1 VSARAYPRTLPT
13 TYAREKLATMQAWS
27 RGDFGRY
34 LAAFWPREF
43 PGMPLS
49 VVYGFCS
56 NGGLN
61 DNTGTSPNH
70 AAFAEIGAF
79 GVPAGPWN
87 VPAPS
92 RDTSAQNEWL
102 RLHANPRVVAMLGR
116 SACVSPGCYTVAA
129 GGVPDQTAVGVVMLA
144 DDLRALSA
152 RLPDL
157 APSEMSPWAAAL
169 TCWAWSAGSSGAAT
183 VIRATAPADLAS
195 VPESTRFWALGD
207 AIAQRAMAGSLPSTA
222 PGSHNNPAHG
232 WTRTAQKLAAGRAM
246 APTLGED
253 PAWYGPDPST
263 DPLARWVADVNA
275 RASVR
280 EPLGPRW
287 PSARRQLRGRR
298 GRQRGCG
305 RRGRGTWRCGRRPRA
320 AGPAA
325 PPRGT

>member
-1 VSARAYPRTLPT
+1 
-13 TYAREKLATMQAWS
+13 MQAWA

-92 RDTSAQNEWL
+92 RDTSAQNDWL
-102 RLHANPRVVAMLGR
+102 RLHNDQRVVSMLGR
-116 SACVSPGCYTVAA
+116 SACLSANCYTVAA
-129 GGVPDQTAVGVVMLA
+129 GGLPDQTAVGVVMLA
-144 DDLRALSA
+144 DDLRALSN

-157 APSEMSPWAAAL
+157 APREQSPWAAAL
-169 TCWAWSAGSSGAAT
+169 TCWAWSAGSSRAAR
-183 VIRATAPADLAS
+183 VIRAMAPQGLNGVSES
-195 VPESTRFWALGD
+195 VRFWALGD
-207 AIAQRAMAGSLPSTA
+207 AIAQRSMLGTLPSSQA
-222 PGSHNNPAHG
+222 SSYDNPAHG
-232 WTRTAQKLAAGRAM
+232 WTRTAQKLAAGRAIS
-246 APTLGED
+246 ATLGED

-280 EPLGPRW
+280 EPLGPAGSR
-287 PSARRQLRGRR
+287 PSGSFSGSASDSSAAFGIAMGLGAAAGVGLVLWSRRRR
-298 GRQRGCG
+298 G
-305 RRGRGTWRCGRRPRA
+305 
-320 AGPAA
+320 
-325 PPRGT
+325 